1 MPRKSR
7 IRSASEIYHIMMR
20 GINRQTIF
28 TAEEE
33 YSRFIFT
40 LGRYKK
46 QCGFE
51 IYAYCLM
58 PNHLHILMKV
68 GTEPLAQIMRRICG
82 SYVYWYNKRHDRIG
96 NLFQDRFRS
105 EAVEDDNYFLTV
117 LRYIHQNPVKAGLCE
132 NIEEYPWSS
141 VREYIEP
148 GIIVDRAFG
157 LGFFE
162 PDVKKNS
169 SNLLKFCQQVMDDKC
184 LDIDADEKHQVSD
197 HAAESTI
204 LRVCKIES
212 PAQLAQMNR
221 EIRDTYVRILKT
233 EHQLSVRQI
242 ARVTGLNRG
251 VVLNA

>member
-1 MPRKSR
+1 
-7 IRSASEIYHIMMR
+7 MR

-28 TAEEE
+28 TTEDE
-33 YSRFIFT
+33 YARFICT

-58 PNHLHILMKV
+58 PNHLHILIRV

-105 EAVEDDNYFLTV
+105 EAVEDDSYFLTV
-117 LRYIHQNPVKAGLCE
+117 LRYIHQNPVKAGLCQ

-141 VREYIEP
+141 VREYTEP
-148 GIIVDRAFG
+148 GIIVDRSFG

-162 PDVKKNS
+162 PDS
-169 SNLLKFCQQVMDDKC
+169 AQSGSNLLKFCRQVTDDRC
-184 LDIDADEKHQVSD
+184 LDVDVDEKHQVPD
-197 HAAESTI
+197 HVAESTI
-204 LRVCKIES
+204 LRVCHIAS
-212 PAQLAQMNR
+212 PDHLVQMNR
-221 EIRDTYVRILKT
+221 EIRDTYVRMLKT
-233 EHQLSVRQI
+233 EYHLSVRQI
-242 ARVTGLNRG
+242 ARITGLNRG
-251 VVLNA
+251 VVLKA

>member
-1 MPRKSR
+1 MPRKTR
-7 IRSASEIYHIMMR
+7 IKSASEIYHIIMR

-28 TAEEE
+28 TTEEE
-33 YSRFIFT
+33 YTRFIYT

-46 QCGFE
+46 KCGFE

-68 GTEPLAQIMRRICG
+68 GSEPLAQIMRRICG

-105 EAVEDDNYFLTV
+105 EVVEDDNYFLTV
-117 LRYIHQNPVKAGLCE
+117 LRYIHQNPVKAGLCK

-141 VREYIEP
+141 VEEYIEP

-157 LGFFE
+157 LGFFK
-162 PDVKKNS
+162 PDPAEAG
-169 SNLLKFCQQVMDDKC
+169 SNLLKFCQQAVDDQC
-184 LDIDADEKHQVSD
+184 LDIDADEKHRVSD

-204 LRVCKIES
+204 LRVCQIEA
-212 PAQLAQMNR
+212 PAQLIQMNR
-221 EIRDTYVRILKT
+221 EIRDTYVRILKK
-233 EHQLSVRQI
+233 EYQLSVRQI
-242 ARVTGLNRG
+242 ARITGLNRG
-251 VVLNA
+251 IVLKA